1 MRPTREELRER
12 WCSRCDKCG
21 ELADVVHE
29 TVCSFC
35 EETDGQMTD
44 GQMTDGYEVVTL
56 CAGCY
61 NQSIKDN

>member
-12 WCSRCDKCG
+12 WCSQCDKCG

-35 EETDGQMTD
+35 EETDGKMTA
-44 GQMTDGYEVVTL
+44 GYEVVTL

-61 NQSIKDN
+61 NQSVKDKFEVS